1 MRPRAEI
8 RTTRSP
14 HLLCDPVIFGQVH
27 CQHRARWVLRPKQC
41 SVNCAWRK
49 IWAHPWRLS
58 ELSFGYTDTVG
69 MFYREQLIHLC
80 EQDILSFHSRP
91 ALEKEVLW
99 EKRHYLRYRYRT
111 KQHTLSVVDPN
122 TVHWIWIRI
131 QDFGPIWIWFR
142 IRIQGYAIN
151 FKEKEKNY
159 LEENN
164 LLYKSIFF

>member
-1 MRPRAEI
+1 MATEWTDYKNP
-8 RTTRSP
+8 P
-14 HLLCDPVIFGQVH
+14 DWGWVI
-27 CQHRARWVLRPKQC
+27 
-41 SVNCAWRK
+41 
-49 IWAHPWRLS
+49 
-58 ELSFGYTDTVG
+58 GYTDTVG

-111 KQHTLSVVDPN
+111 KQHTLSVVDPI